1 VRDGDG
7 NLDLLATMAASR
19 PMIEAGV
26 TDLRVT
32 VNHPEQYEEALE
44 VYSDV
49 VRAFRHEF
57 G

>member
-1 VRDGDG
+1 
-7 NLDLLATMAASR
+7 MAASR
-19 PMIEAGV
+19 PIIEAGV

-32 VNHPEQYEEALE
+32 VNQPEQYEEALE

>member
-1 VRDGDG
+1 
-7 NLDLLATMAASR
+7 MAASR

-49 VRAFRHEF
+49 VRAFRNEF